1 MEYWGRGINQ
11 DKSNI
16 IKKLCESLWWSKWL
30 QCINIFAFSCS
41 CSWLWIYKQNKLFIV
56 SILNEFTYLD
66 NLLYKS
72 LKIVMFFVSINIAS
86 DSYCFITKFKSQLK
100 VFSWILWKYFFLQSL
115 PLIRLFHLFTDLDSA
130 ANVGE
135 APLVA
140 GETRAGAGHHE
151 LGNQREEPQHCAPP
165 TMLSCLVS

>member
-1 MEYWGRGINQ
+1 M
-11 DKSNI
+11 
-16 IKKLCESLWWSKWL
+16 
-30 QCINIFAFSCS
+30 
-41 CSWLWIYKQNKLFIV
+41 FIV

-72 LKIVMFFVSINIAS
+72 LKIVMFFVSINIAL
-86 DSYCFITKFKSQLK
+86 DKYCFITNFKSQLK
-100 VFSWILWKYFFLQSL
+100 LFSMNFMKIFYLEFL

-165 TMLSCLVS
+165 TILRCLVS